1 MRQMNG
7 KTYLLFAMLSAI
19 ASIAGGTLFIQLSRF
34 GQTAK
39 ERLGNLLIGTCA
51 ILVGVVLCVLT
62 ALEAF
67 GAV

>member
-7 KTYLLFAMLSAI
+7 KTYLLFAALSAI
-19 ASIAGGTLFIQLSRF
+19 AGIAGGTLFIQLSRL

-39 ERLGNLLIGTCA
+39 ERFGNLVIGVCA
-51 ILVGVVLCVLT
+51 ILVGAVLCTLT

-67 GAV
+67 GAT

>member
-7 KTYLLFAMLSAI
+7 NPYLLFAALSAI

-39 ERLGNLLIGTCA
+39 ERFGNLLIGTCA
-51 ILVGVVLCVLT
+51 ILVGTVLCILT

-67 GAV
+67 RTA

>member
-7 KTYLLFAMLSAI
+7 KTYLLFAALSAI
-19 ASIAGGTLFIQLSRF
+19 ASIAGGTLFIQLSRL

-39 ERLGNLLIGTCA
+39 ERFGNLVIGVCA
-51 ILVGVVLCVLT
+51 ILVGAVLCTLT

-67 GAV
+67 GAT

>member
-7 KTYLLFAMLSAI
+7 RTYLLFAALSAI

-39 ERLGNLLIGTCA
+39 ERFGNLVIGVCA
-51 ILVGVVLCVLT
+51 ILAGTVLCALT
-62 ALEAF
+62 ALETF
-67 GAV
+67 